1 MTPTR
6 EDDRLWTV
14 LTQFQEIRMTFARWS
29 FGVLFLNLL
38 LITTASA
45 VCPREL
51 AIDNAL
57 SGLAPY
63 ADVKSPFTCKSPKTN
78 AEKIICSSPLLLK
91 LSELDARAQVFG
103 LENAMGQEV
112 SHKDYK
118 DEAFL
123 KDTLSRCKDEACLC
137 NAFTDRIEMAFPE
150 FSP

>member
-1 MTPTR
+1 MAY
-6 EDDRLWTV
+6 V
-14 LTQFQEIRMTFARWS
+14 RWLS
-29 FGVLFLNLL
+29 GVFLGNLL
-38 LITTASA
+38 LMSTVLAI
-45 VCPREL
+45 CPREM

-57 SGLAPY
+57 AGLSPY
-63 ADVKSPFTCKSPKTN
+63 ADVKTPFSCKSPKTS
-78 AEKIICSSPLLLK
+78 AEKIICKSPLLLK

-118 DEAFL
+118 DTAFER
-123 KDTLSRCKDEACLC
+123 DTLSRCKDEDCIC

>member
-1 MTPTR
+1 MAYVKS
-6 EDDRLWTV
+6 LAG
-14 LTQFQEIRMTFARWS
+14 L
-29 FGVLFLNLL
+29 LLLNLSL
-38 LITTASA
+38 TASVFA
-45 VCPREL
+45 VCPREME
-51 AIDNAL
+51 IDNAL

-63 ADVKSPFTCKSPKTN
+63 ADVKTPLTCKSPQTT
-78 AEKIICSSPLLLK
+78 AEKIICKSPLLLK

-123 KDTLSRCKDEACLC
+123 KDTLSRCKDEACVC

>member
-1 MTPTR
+1 MAFR
-6 EDDRLWTV
+6 NRLGG
-14 LTQFQEIRMTFARWS
+14 I
-29 FGVLFLNLL
+29 LL
-38 LITTASA
+38 LNVFLTTSVFA
-45 VCPREL
+45 VCPREM

-63 ADVKSPFTCKSPKTN
+63 ADVKSLFTCKAPKTT
-78 AEKIICSSPLLLK
+78 AEKIICKSPLLLK

-123 KDTLSRCKDEACLC
+123 KDTLTQCKDEACIC
-137 NAFTDRIEMAFPE
+137 NAFNDRIEMAFPE

>member
-1 MTPTR
+1 MNRRRSRWLVRWLTAVLLGC
-6 EDDRLWTV
+6 LWLSPPV
-14 LTQFQEIRMTFARWS
+14 
-29 FGVLFLNLL
+29 
-38 LITTASA
+38 SA

-57 SGLAPY
+57 SGLLPY
-63 ADVKSPFTCKSPKTN
+63 ADVKTPFTCKAPKTS
-78 AEKIICSSPLLLK
+78 AEKLICKNPLLLK

-118 DEAFL
+118 DEAFI
-123 KDTLSRCKDEACLC
+123 KDTLSRCKDEACIC
-137 NAFTDRIEMAFPE
+137 NAFSDRIEMAFPE